1 MSMDRVYVA
10 MDQMNLEEVQ
20 QLLHNSHGKM
30 KNVKIGLEAYLK
42 YGREFVLLIHE
53 RYKANVF
60 LDLKLHDI
68 PVTVAKAIESLQ
80 GLPIAYL
87 TIHLSGG
94 REMIIEAIKARN
106 QFLPNT
112 KLLGVSFLTS
122 LDNQNLQE
130 MFSIELNDQA
140 FTRLFNLAKDTKIDG
155 VVCSPHEA
163 KLVKDIDSKIITMTP
178 GVRFQFEID
187 ENKNIGDQKRVA
199 SVEWALKNYSDY
211 VVMGRSLTN
220 LRQPEDLNRRI
231 EHISNL

>member
-53 RYKANVF
+53 RYKTNVF

-112 KLLGVSFLTS
+112 KLLGVSFLTPATS
-122 LDNQNLQE
+122 GFGIYIKMKESSFDFVSPSRNIEYIFTHFQSFNTNF
-130 MFSIELNDQA
+130 FSRFFYQFILIINNT
-140 FTRLFNLAKDTKIDG
+140 FFN
-155 VVCSPHEA
+155 
-163 KLVKDIDSKIITMTP
+163 
-178 GVRFQFEID
+178 
-187 ENKNIGDQKRVA
+187 
-199 SVEWALKNYSDY
+199 
-211 VVMGRSLTN
+211 
-220 LRQPEDLNRRI
+220 
-231 EHISNL
+231 